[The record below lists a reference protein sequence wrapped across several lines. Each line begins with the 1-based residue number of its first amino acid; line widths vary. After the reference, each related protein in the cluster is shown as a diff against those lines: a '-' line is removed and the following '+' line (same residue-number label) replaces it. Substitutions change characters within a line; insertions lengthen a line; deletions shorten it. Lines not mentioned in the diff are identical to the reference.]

1 MRSKYFIL
9 LVEQG
14 MVIGFKKGKYSQE
27 KNQGNILLNHNQAHT
42 HTQAHTKYIQNYRSK
57 VQVK

>member
-27 KNQGNILLNHNQAHT
+27 KNQDNILLNHNQAHIHT
-42 HTQAHTKYIQNYRSK
+42 PKHTQNIYKIIEAKCR
-57 VQVK
+57 